1 MNISISEVQ
10 ELKSIQCNV
19 QVADSKQKEV
29 DFCSMCN

>member
-19 QVADSKQKEV
+19 QVADSKGGGFLLNV
-29 DFCSMCN
+29 